1 MEQLGRFATTV
12 KLLGQEAIESKVAT
26 KSGAALRA
34 TGTALYLWGEVLLVV
49 GGPPAR
55 RWWRWQ
61 RALSLQEVRQEAGVL
76 AACLALF
83 ALRRWLQRKQF
94 GARAKRAVRSW
105 RRAVGARYKALQ
117 VYVAHQSRLAALCLP
132 HACYLGACY
141 LALRAFPSLGAF
153 LCEDNMV
160 GGTYTLNSQARYTLH
175 PALLIYFIRRF
186 SLLFYLLAHC
196 CWRVDRLRRWPS
208 WCAWS

>member
-1 MEQLGRFATTV
+1 MQQLGRFTTTL
-12 KLLGQEAIESKVAT
+12 KLLGQEAIESKLAT

-34 TGTALYLWGEVLLVV
+34 TGSAFYLWGEVLLIV

-61 RALSLQEVRQEAGVL
+61 RALSPQELYAEAGVL
-76 AACLALF
+76 AAGLALY

-94 GARAKRAVRSW
+94 GARAKRAVRGW
-105 RRAVGARYKALQ
+105 RRAVGARYDAVQ
-117 VYVAHQSRLAALCLP
+117 VYVAHKSRLAALCLP

-160 GGTYTLNSQARYTLH
+160 GDSCQKKTNAQARYT
-175 PALLIYFIRRF
+175 
-186 SLLFYLLAHC
+186 
-196 CWRVDRLRRWPS
+196 
-208 WCAWS
+208 